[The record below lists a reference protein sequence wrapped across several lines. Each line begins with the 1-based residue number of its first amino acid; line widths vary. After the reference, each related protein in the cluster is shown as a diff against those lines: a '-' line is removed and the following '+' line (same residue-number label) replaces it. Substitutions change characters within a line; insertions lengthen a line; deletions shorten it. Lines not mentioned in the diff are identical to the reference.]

1 MFGIDR
7 GNLGGARH
15 SATSMLHDGNPRIG
29 NGAETMPRDDG
40 FAKSRFI
47 ALGVGSAFVT
57 DTS

>member
-1 MFGIDR
+1 
-7 GNLGGARH
+7 
-15 SATSMLHDGNPRIG
+15 MLHDGNPRIG